1 MLGQDQAG
9 RLKISESAILWFKW
23 KKQGNK
29 KFFFQHKVYIFADS
43 YVFFGYLNGECK
55 KGGILL

>member
-29 KFFFQHKVYIFADS
+29 KFFFQHKVYIFADP
-43 YVFFGYLNGECK
+43 YLFFSTFPHVK
-55 KGGILL
+55 KI